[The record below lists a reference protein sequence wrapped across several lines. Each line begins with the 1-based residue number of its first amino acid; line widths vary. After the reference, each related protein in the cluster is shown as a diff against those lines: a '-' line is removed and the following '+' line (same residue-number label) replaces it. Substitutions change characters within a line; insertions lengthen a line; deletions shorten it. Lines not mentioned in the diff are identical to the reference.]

1 MAGRGGLR
9 VLAGAALAAA
19 ALASWPLGAAAQP
32 TPAVLKAAVAK
43 ERAAAIET
51 MQALTRIETGSGHE
65 PGLNEAARLLAS
77 RLRALGLEV
86 TQTRIDPG
94 VGNMVIGRL
103 DGRGTKSLMLIAHYD
118 TVYPAGM
125 LAREPVRIDGNRLY
139 GPGVGDSKGGIALM
153 LHALQVLK
161 DTGYDGWGRLTVLF
175 NPDEEIGSRG
185 SGPTIQKLAAEHDTV
200 LSFEPTLAVRD
211 SVLTGAS
218 GTANG
223 ILEVKGRAAHA
234 GVEPAAGRNAL
245 VELSHQILQLSDL
258 SDPAKGTS
266 LHWTVS
272 QAGDKRNVI
281 PDAANAT
288 ADIRMV
294 DMAGLKALE
303 DAVRERI
310 AKKRIPDTDV
320 SFRIE
325 VNRPAFKGDAKTDA
339 LVAKAKAIY
348 AELGRELFVVPGTG
362 GGTDAGY
369 AQAGGRAGVLESL
382 GMPGMGFHAKQEWV
396 DLDKVEPR
404 LYLAARMIVEA
415 TR

>member
-1 MAGRGGLR
+1 MSSGRVR
-9 VLAGAALAAA
+9 AVVGAALAAA
-19 ALASWPLGAAAQP
+19 AFVAWPLGATAQP
-32 TPAVLKAAVAK
+32 SPAALRSAVAK

-77 RLRALGLEV
+77 RLRALGAEV
-86 TQTRIDPG
+86 ALVRAEPG
-94 VGNMVIGRL
+94 VGNVVTGRL
-103 DGRGTKSLMLIAHYD
+103 DGPGTRALMLIAHYD
-118 TVYPAGM
+118 TVYPPGTI
-125 LAREPVRIDGNRLY
+125 AREPVRIEGNRLY

-161 DTGYDGWGRLTVLF
+161 DAGWNGWGRLTVLF
-175 NPDEEIGSRG
+175 NPDEEVGSRG
-185 SGPTIQKLAAEHDTV
+185 SGPLIQRLAAEHDTV
-200 LSFEPTLAVRD
+200 LSFEPTLAIRD

-218 GTANG
+218 GTATG
-223 ILEVKGRAAHA
+223 VLEVKGKAAHA

-245 VELSHQILQLSDL
+245 VELSHQIVQLSDL
-258 SDPAKGTS
+258 SDSARGTS
-266 LHWTVS
+266 LNWTIA

-281 PDAANAT
+281 PEAASAI

-294 DMAGLKALE
+294 DMSGLKALE
-303 DAVRERI
+303 DSVRERI
-310 AKKRIPDTDV
+310 AKKRVPDTETT
-320 SFRIE
+320 FRIE

-339 LVAKAKAIY
+339 LVARAKAIY
-348 AELGRELFVVPGTG
+348 AELGRELGVVGSTG

-404 LYLAARMIVEA
+404 LYLAVRMIVEA